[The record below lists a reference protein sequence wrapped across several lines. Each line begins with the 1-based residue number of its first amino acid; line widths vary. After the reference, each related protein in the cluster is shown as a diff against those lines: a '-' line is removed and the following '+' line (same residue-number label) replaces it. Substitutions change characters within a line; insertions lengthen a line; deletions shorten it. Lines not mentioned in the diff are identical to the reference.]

1 MAPNGVRD
9 GGTDTNT
16 RAGTD
21 WGRAGAMW
29 GALGVVVAI
38 VGVVVAVLQLMK
50 DGGSTPY
57 VPPPATSTA
66 SATAPAPTT
75 EPLNTNDLATD
86 SPVGPTQSALSRPEG
101 QTPNRV
107 PAAPASSG
115 PSINVSPTSMSLGGE
130 MVIRGSGFP
139 PLSGLHIRWFSTSS
153 ISYELG
159 RNVPTDE
166 NGELAA
172 GGPMENPGFCG
183 AGTVAVF
190 TESGSS
196 FEVPR
201 FSEALATA
209 PAVVRC

>member
-1 MAPNGVRD
+1 MKFLNIQLPARYNDYGLLILRLAFGLCMIYGHGWGKGCKPGVVILRD
-9 GGTDTNT
+9 G
-16 RAGTD
+16 
-21 WGRAGAMW
+21 
-29 GALGVVVAI
+29 
-38 VGVVVAVLQLMK
+38 
-50 DGGSTPY
+50 S
-57 VPPPATSTA
+57 
-66 SATAPAPTT
+66 
-75 EPLNTNDLATD
+75 
-86 SPVGPTQSALSRPEG
+86 
-101 QTPNRV
+101 
-107 PAAPASSG
+107 SSG
-115 PSINVSPTSMSLGGE
+115 PSINVSPSSVNLGGE

>member
-50 DGGSTPY
+50 DGGST
-57 VPPPATSTA
+57 
-66 SATAPAPTT
+66 
-75 EPLNTNDLATD
+75 EPLNTNDPTADLATD